1 MSCSLSLVQRVRSP
15 IPRSLAAAALS
26 SSVAAS
32 ATRIVRRSRK
42 GIVAKLARGRYDPAA
57 PTWVKI
63 KNPNYSQR
71 EGRHELFERR
81 A

>member
-1 MSCSLSLVQRVRSP
+1 MQHVKRDGRGLFNAVCQHDLE
-15 IPRSLAAAALS
+15 
-26 SSVAAS
+26 
-32 ATRIVRRSRK
+32 

-57 PTWVKI
+57 PTWLKI